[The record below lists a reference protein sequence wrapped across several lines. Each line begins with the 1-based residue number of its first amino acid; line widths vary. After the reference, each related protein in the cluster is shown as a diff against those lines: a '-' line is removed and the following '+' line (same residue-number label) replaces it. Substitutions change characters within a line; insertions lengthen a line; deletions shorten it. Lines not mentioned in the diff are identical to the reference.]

1 MRYKLAAFGGVLL
14 AMIFLACVT
23 IFGNASYITQSDLD
37 NINNRDTMVKVAQ
50 IMLKDTERTN
60 EITAEEIKDITVIY
74 GDYMGEG
81 IKEAAIN
88 ADFGAGYVLLSVYQ
102 NKTEKRYDYIG
113 EIGVFLNTSNIKNIN
128 LDNLN
133 GDTLF
138 LNEKITEKIGSFETL
153 IYNKGYAFDKRTK
166 SFNNIYNYPT
176 EITADWN
183 LLWEATINDAPSRW
197 EKLTQTTKSVL
208 ESGSRPVIRN
218 TYHQEYLVSSETE
231 VLNTPLDNTYSL
243 ISQRDV
249 EESFYWSDEW
259 KAFILGEKIENS
271 TGEKVAVLT
280 LWKNLPYYLANV
292 SESVETA
299 TSEYNNLVRIRRKN
313 GQVAIVNNSSLSDI
327 RKNSTQAEP
336 NV

>member
-14 AMIFLACVT
+14 AMLFLVCVT
-23 IFGNASYITQSDLD
+23 IFGDSPYITQSDLD
-37 NINNRDTMVKVAQ
+37 NINDRESMVKVAQ
-50 IMLKDTERTN
+50 IMLNDSERTN
-60 EITAEEIKDITVIY
+60 EIKAEEIKDITVMY
-74 GDYMGEG
+74 GDYTGEG

-102 NKTEKRYDYIG
+102 NKNEKRYEYID
-113 EIGVFLNTSNIKNIN
+113 EIGVFLNTSDITSVK
-128 LDNLN
+128 LDNKN
-133 GDTLF
+133 GSTIF
-138 LNEKITEKIGSFETL
+138 LNEKITEKIGSFEIL
-153 IYNKGYAFDKRTK
+153 VYNKGYAFDEKTRT
-166 SFNNIYNYPT
+166 FGNIYNYPIGI
-176 EITADWN
+176 EADWN
-183 LLWEATINDAPSRW
+183 LLWDATVNDAPSRW

-208 ESGSRPVIRN
+208 ENGSRPVIRN

-231 VLNTPLDNTYSL
+231 VLNIPLANTYSL

-259 KAFILGEKIENS
+259 QAFILGEKIENT

-280 LWKNLPYYLANV
+280 LWKNLPYYLADV
-292 SESVETA
+292 SDSVETA
-299 TSEYNNLVRIRRKN
+299 TAEYNNLVRIRRKN

-327 RKNSTQAEP
+327 RRNSTQSEP